1 MFVRLQTWPGEKLK
15 LWALRPSRNL
25 KHLYQ
30 ALKIPSFERGA
41 LPLLWLGGRLIFAA
55 GLGGDVRYIADPELI
70 RERIKLE
77 WVPDKPLLG
86 V

>member
-1 MFVRLQTWPGEKLK
+1 MATTITSHF
-15 LWALRPSRNL
+15 AL
-25 KHLYQ
+25 
-30 ALKIPSFERGA
+30 I
-41 LPLLWLGGRLIFAA
+41 
-55 GLGGDVRYIADPELI
+55 DPELI